1 MNAHHRRS
9 RPIRPVVDQ
18 LGDRCLL
25 SVAVIEVLNK
35 SSYNVTA
42 NFRWT
47 PSSSWTKFTETP
59 GQGEL
64 FWNTYS
70 NGYAPQV
77 QFNTTTSAS
86 SQTTLT
92 LGQGYG
98 QFTGTGTPPASSATV
113 YQFQN
118 TTTGLQLYYG
128 SAPQTDVVDHP
139 AAAAAYSNVNLP
151 LFASSGPSYLDV
163 HQGDV
168 GDCWLEAS
176 LAEVAARDP
185 QDIRNMFFYDGTTV
199 ENGITV
205 GLYTVR
211 LYSNAGTAE
220 YITVDTELPS
230 GGNYYDHPNGDLWV
244 ALAEKAYAQANGDGY
259 VTTSINGS
267 DSYNALNSGQPVW
280 ALHAITGK
288 AASSFSVNPTNI
300 ASAWNAGELIVL
312 TTNTPSNTDIVG
324 GHAYAVVAYNAS
336 SSMPFEVYNPWG
348 TNSSGWALGTY
359 NNHQVYGLFNA
370 SAAFISQNFVSQ
382 SIGSGSVLDEQRPR
396 PDDGRHREHEARPGC
411 FDQQATLPGR
421 STRH

>member
-1 MNAHHRRS
+1 MEAR
-9 RPIRPVVDQ
+9 
-18 LGDRCLL
+18 
-25 SVAVIEVLNK
+25 
-35 SSYNVTA
+35 
-42 NFRWT
+42 
-47 PSSSWTKFTETP
+47 
-59 GQGEL
+59 
-64 FWNTYS
+64 
-70 NGYAPQV
+70 
-77 QFNTTTSAS
+77 
-86 SQTTLT
+86 
-92 LGQGYG
+92 
-98 QFTGTGTPPASSATV
+98 
-113 YQFQN
+113 
-118 TTTGLQLYYG
+118 
-128 SAPQTDVVDHP
+128 PQTDVVDHP

-382 SIGSGSVLDEQRPR
+382 SIGSGSALTSSDHGLMTGGTENMKLGPVVSINKRPSQGVQHGIEVKTLLN
-396 PDDGRHREHEARPGC
+396 DVVTMNHRFFRKPEFQFKTPVA
-411 FDQQATLPGR
+411 
-421 STRH
+421 